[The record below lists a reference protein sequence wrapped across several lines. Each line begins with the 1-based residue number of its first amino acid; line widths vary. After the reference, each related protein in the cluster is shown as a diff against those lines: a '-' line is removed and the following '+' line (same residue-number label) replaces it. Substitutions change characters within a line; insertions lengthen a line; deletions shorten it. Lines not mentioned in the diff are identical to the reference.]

1 MNQNTHIR
9 MWTIF
14 GTSEGNEEVC
24 DRHIAVQDI
33 PAELMWQANRR
44 HLNGS
49 IKVVKLTF
57 NPEVEQ
63 PPETTENP
71 NSSPSTA
78 CPTSADST
86 TNCKRV
92 SLPPRNPPAPG
103 GFLVRTSYDCF
114 SI

>member
-44 HLNGS
+44 PLNGS

-63 PPETTENP
+63 PPETREDGEP
-71 NSSPSTA
+71 EFFPVYGVPDLS
-78 CPTSADST
+78 
-86 TNCKRV
+86 R
-92 SLPPRNPPAPG
+92 
-103 GFLVRTSYDCF
+103 FYDEL
-114 SI
+114 

>member
-44 HLNGS
+44 HLNSS

-63 PPETTENP
+63 PPETRENGEP
-71 NSSPSTA
+71 EFFPVYGVPDLS
-78 CPTSADST
+78 
-86 TNCKRV
+86 R
-92 SLPPRNPPAPG
+92 
-103 GFLVRTSYDCF
+103 FYDEL
-114 SI
+114 

>member
-63 PPETTENP
+63 PPETREDREP
-71 NSSPSTA
+71 EFFPVYGVPDLS
-78 CPTSADST
+78 
-86 TNCKRV
+86 R
-92 SLPPRNPPAPG
+92 
-103 GFLVRTSYDCF
+103 FYDEL
-114 SI
+114 